1 MKNKFLAILR
11 SVLPAFVMLA
21 VLAPV
26 MTFAQEAAADA
37 TEATAEGTADTN
49 FLDTLEQGGWVM
61 WPLLLAS
68 IMLVWLVV
76 DGFFRSAQRAM
87 FPPEQVKAI
96 RELFQAGDYR
106 GVYEYCVKNRSSFSD
121 VVRAGVVF
129 LPDGK
134 GMTEE
139 AVFSEIM
146 RVKNM
151 FDTRISYL
159 SVIGVCAPMIGL
171 LGTVTG
177 MKGAFGALSSSG
189 AGDAGALA
197 AHIGEVLVATATGL
211 AVSIPAYLFYYFL
224 RNIVATRIHDMQ
236 EVIVN
241 LFRKMPYEKF
251 VEVQIG
257 DEEIYAAAP
266 NWDAESEA
274 SAPAEET
281 PAEEVPAEDAPA
293 EEKTPAAQ

>member
-1 MKNKFLAILR
+1 MKNKILAILR
-11 SVLPAFVMLA
+11 NLVPVFVLIA

-26 MTFAQEAAADA
+26 MAFAQEAAADA
-37 TEATAEGTADTN
+37 AAAAEDGARDET
-49 FLDTLEQGGWVM
+49 FIDTLKQGGWVM
-61 WPLLLAS
+61 WPLLFSS
-68 IMLVWLVV
+68 IALVWLVV

-87 FPPEQVKAI
+87 FPPMQVKAI

-139 AVFSEIM
+139 AIFSEIM

-159 SVIGVCAPMIGL
+159 SVLGVCSPMIGL

-177 MKGAFGALSSSG
+177 MKGAFSALSSSG

-241 LFRKMPYEKF
+241 LFRKMPYDKF
-251 VEVQIG
+251 QDVQIG
-257 DEEIYAAAP
+257 DEEIYAAVP
-266 NWDAESEA
+266 NWDP
-274 SAPAEET
+274 SAPALDENAEEAAPEES
-281 PAEEVPAEDAPA
+281 PAEA
-293 EEKTPAAQ
+293 